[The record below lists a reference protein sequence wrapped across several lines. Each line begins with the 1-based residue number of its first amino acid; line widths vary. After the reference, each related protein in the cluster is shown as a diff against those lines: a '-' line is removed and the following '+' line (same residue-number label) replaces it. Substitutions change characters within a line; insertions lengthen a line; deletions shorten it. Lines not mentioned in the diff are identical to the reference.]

1 MPQKLPVINP
11 NALIPYVGM
20 YSIPARLLGEVVKRG
35 CNCVFHSETDD
46 GKVNQADWR
55 FACREAGLGYF
66 DFPSANLD
74 ADAADPFL
82 FGWIIRDSD
91 EWNRKRGTQSTLT
104 NPAAFIAE
112 ANRLQSFN
120 VGQAASGNRTVP
132 VCANAD
138 GPSVTTAIYE
148 KPPYNGVANNERR
161 LMRRLN
167 GRFVDWYPAVNTA
180 ANTPSEVA
188 RRPDYL
194 PAQAVQRM
202 FDWMADEWAS
212 YMPGVGEAMVSPGE
226 AWYGVIMEA
235 NTPSNKPVAV
245 TPARMRAQIDYVLGR
260 SPFSYPADPKF
271 SGKTVV
277 QKIIDVRVRV
287 KIDWTA
293 NGSDGPSWKW
303 IAQTD
308 AQAQMQL
315 DINRELLG
323 TPTPAPPI
331 DPPPVVVVPPPVI
344 TPVDPVVQLRADFE
358 AFVKGVGQSFDVLT
372 DSGNLAHAR
381 LDNIAHY
388 AGRPAVGMTKEQR
401 LSVTAHDPR
410 QRGSDDVLV
419 GDDAPWF
426 PAE

>member
-1 MPQKLPVINP
+1 MPTPPAINA

-55 FACREAGLGYF
+55 SACRETGLGTSTSRRPTWTPTPTTRSY
-66 DFPSANLD
+66 SAGSSRIRTNGI
-74 ADAADPFL
+74 ASAACQACLRTRP
-82 FGWIIRDSD
+82 GSSP
-91 EWNRKRGTQSTLT
+91 KRTGYGRSTT
-104 NPAAFIAE
+104 ARIAAGK
-112 ANRLQSFN
+112 RW
-120 VGQAASGNRTVP
+120 VP

-161 LMRRLN
+161 LMRLLN

-180 ANTPSEVA
+180 ANTPAEVA

-202 FDWMADEWAS
+202 FDWMWDEFTSGAAS
-212 YMPGVGEAMVSPGE
+212 GDNLTMVNPGS

-235 NTPSNKPVAV
+235 NTAANKPVAV
-245 TPARMRAQIDYVLGR
+245 TPARMRAQADYVLGR
-260 SPFSYPADPKF
+260 MPFMYPADPKF

-277 QKIIDVRVRV
+277 QKIIDPRVRV

-293 NGSDGPSWKW
+293 NGADGPGWKW

-323 TPTPAPPI
+323 TPATPGPVV
-331 DPPPVVVVPPPVI
+331 DPP
-344 TPVDPVVQLRADFE
+344 RR
-358 AFVKGVGQSFDVLT
+358 S
-372 DSGNLAHAR
+372 
-381 LDNIAHY
+381 
-388 AGRPAVGMTKEQR
+388 
-401 LSVTAHDPR
+401 
-410 QRGSDDVLV
+410 
-419 GDDAPWF
+419 
-426 PAE
+426 